1 MPDFALPIDPLRSPH
16 PIPWSWVLA
25 IQEEYCDPAKISSR
39 YYRTSS
45 LISPNQEY
53 AAYSRLQLQIA
64 PNPLANRVNSVLFIE
79 HLSTGTLQTP
89 IATSPLSHH
98 PLYATPEADED
109 GVFGF
114 LIPISW
120 SGEQDGELR
129 LLARQFE
136 GIFGSS
142 YASDY
147 ALVWEPHH
155 GKGVTIAPT
164 NCDYTY
170 SVLLGWSQSQPGS
183 VLFQTGL
190 LGKKES
196 QNWAVDLAGN
206 TLLVEAETPL
216 IFGEVVNSIWTGPQS
231 HYDS

>member
-1 MPDFALPIDPLRSPH
+1 MTDFALPLDPLHSPH

-25 IQEEYCDPAKISSR
+25 TQEEYGGQAKISPC

-45 LISPNQEY
+45 LISINQEY
-53 AAYSRLQLQIA
+53 AAYSRLQLQVG
-64 PNPLANRVNSVLFIE
+64 PNPLASRVSSVLFIE
-79 HLSTGTLQTP
+79 HLFTGTLQTP

-98 PLYATPEADED
+98 PLLATPEADQD

-120 SGEQDGELR
+120 SNGEDGEPR

-147 ALVWEPHH
+147 ALVWEPHQ
-155 GKGVTIAPT
+155 GTGYTIAPT

-170 SVLLGWSQSQPGS
+170 SVLLGWSQSHPGS
-183 VLFQTGL
+183 VLFRTGI
-190 LGKKES
+190 LGQKES
-196 QNWAVDLAGN
+196 QTWAVDLAGN
-206 TLLVEAETPL
+206 TLPLEAETPL
-216 IFGEVVNSIWTGPQS
+216 IYGEVVNSIWTGPQS
-231 HYDS
+231 LF